1 MRRAVTNGEFGSHDG
16 RKKGDVNPHRKRIA
30 VHVHPPAERAIRR
43 GHPWVYADGV
53 ERVRHTG
60 EAGDL
65 AVIFDR
71 KDRFLAIGL
80 YDPSSPLRIRIL
92 HRGTPVTIDR
102 EWLLQQLKTAID
114 IRSPLA
120 AQGTTGYRLVHGEND
135 GLPGLVVDRYDTVL
149 VIKLYTAAWLPHL
162 ESVVE
167 GLRSLAA
174 PGCIVLRL
182 NRALRGRADAPDFRD
197 GQVLS
202 GELPAAPIL
211 FEENGLRFEVDP
223 VQGQKTGFFLDQR
236 DNRALVERHSAGK
249 SVLNVFSYTGGFSVY
264 AARGGAR
271 AVVSLDASPPALLAA
286 ERNIQHNLD
295 WATVRQAQHRV
306 LAGDAFD
313 LLPGLRQGGDRF
325 DMVIL
330 DPPSFAKAA
339 NEVDRALHSYERI
352 IRMGMALVAP
362 GGMLV
367 AASCTSRIGVEQLR
381 SAAFAAAAAERRQL
395 EILQQTGH
403 ALDHP
408 IGFAEGAYLKCIFAR
423 LDG

>member
-1 MRRAVTNGEFGSHDG
+1 VKPG
-16 RKKGDVNPHRKRIA
+16 RKRLA
-30 VHVHPPAERAIRR
+30 VHVHPPVERAIRR
-43 GHPWVYADGV
+43 GHPWVYADGID
-53 ERVRHTG
+53 RVRHAG

-92 HRGTPVTIDR
+92 HRGVPVPIDGP
-102 EWLLQQLKTAID
+102 WLLQQLRAASD
-114 IRSPLA
+114 IRAPLA

-135 GLPGLVVDRYDTVL
+135 GLPGLIVDRYDTVL
-149 VIKLYTAAWLPHL
+149 VIKLYTSAWLPHL

-167 GLRSLAA
+167 GLRSLTGAE
-174 PGCIVLRL
+174 CIVLRL
-182 NRALRGRADAPDFRD
+182 NRALRGQADVPGVVD

-202 GELPAAPIL
+202 GELPAPPVL
-211 FEENGLRFEVDP
+211 FEENGLHFEVDP
-223 VQGQKTGFFLDQR
+223 LHGQKTGFFLDQR
-236 DNRALVERHSAGK
+236 DNRALVEEYSTGRT
-249 SVLNVFSYTGGFSVY
+249 VLNVFSYTGGFSVY

-271 AVVSLDASPPALLAA
+271 SVVSLDASTPALVAA
-286 ERNIQHNLD
+286 ERNFQHNLN
-295 WATVRQAQHRV
+295 WGAVRRARHRV
-306 LAGDAFD
+306 LTGDAFD
-313 LLPGLRQGGDRF
+313 LLPAMRQSGERF

-330 DPPSFAKAA
+330 DPPSFAKAGS
-339 NEVDRALHSYERI
+339 EVERALRSYERI
-352 IRMGMALVAP
+352 IRMGIALVAP

-367 AASCTSRIGVEQLR
+367 AASCTSRISAEQLR
-381 SAAFAAAAAERRQL
+381 SAAYSATAAERRQL

-408 IGFAEGAYLKCIFAR
+408 ISFPEGAYLKCIFAR